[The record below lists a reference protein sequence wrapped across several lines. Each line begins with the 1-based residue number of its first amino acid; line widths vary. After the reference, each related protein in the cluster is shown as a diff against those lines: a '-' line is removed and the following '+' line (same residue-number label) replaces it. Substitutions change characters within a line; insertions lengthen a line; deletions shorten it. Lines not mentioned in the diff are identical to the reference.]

1 MPGFTGGL
9 SCRLIWRKTSHLFP
23 FFLSIPQAS
32 LSCAYN
38 ESLLCP
44 THGEYFLV
52 TVCFSLTP
60 PTLGSK
66 FASGKRSPGFFI
78 NSSYPQVDLDLN
90 SPPISWGK
98 ESLTQLLAASLC
110 LLSPYTLPSNLH
122 TRSCVQNT
130 VSTFQAQKIPSS
142 RMENHGN
149 RRPALIPNDA
159 DLDDQLRADIESR
172 TGQAP
177 VYMPDWFWNFEAEL
191 QAHHRV
197 RSSMRRQFDVHAGG
211 DRAAIIR
218 ARRHVSCATC
228 DKMIKRILETSG
240 YDNLESLEKAVE
252 DEGNGTVTGDQGV
265 ANDDPTADGTKSE
278 PNDPDETTEKKKKE
292 RRVKKCASF

>member
-1 MPGFTGGL
+1 MINHLLRMPGFTGGL

-110 LLSPYTLPSNLH
+110 LLHIHYQAIFTRVPAYRTPCQLSRLKKSPHREWRTTETVVRPSSPTTRTSTTSSAPTSSPAPARLPS
-122 TRSCVQNT
+122 TCRTGFGTSR
-130 VSTFQAQKIPSS
+130 PSS
-142 RMENHGN
+142 RHITVY
-149 RRPALIPNDA
+149 A
-159 DLDDQLRADIESR
+159 
-172 TGQAP
+172 QAC
-177 VYMPDWFWNFEAEL
+177 AG
-191 QAHHRV
+191 
-197 RSSMRRQFDVHAGG
+197 SSTCTP
-211 DRAAIIR
+211 AAIVQPLSGPGDMYLAPR
-218 ARRHVSCATC
+218 ATR
-228 DKMIKRILETSG
+228 
-240 YDNLESLEKAVE
+240 
-252 DEGNGTVTGDQGV
+252 
-265 ANDDPTADGTKSE
+265 
-278 PNDPDETTEKKKKE
+278 
-292 RRVKKCASF
+292 